1 MVKILSPKEIK
12 VFKDVRSNIS
22 NKNLMN
28 HMMKK
33 TIVKNVEYL
42 QGLAR
47 NSKEK
52 VSDKIAHLIELYKER
67 KLPNLTTVQNII
79 LSLRSP
85 NQKLVREALKQY
97 NKLAEKYQDAEPLP
111 QKHLRL
117 RKERAEIRVA
127 RNNASMKITHMFRT
141 CLLYTSPSPRD

>member
-33 TIVKNVEYL
+33 SIVKNVEYL

-79 LSLRSP
+79 QTGQGGL
-85 NQKLVREALKQY
+85 EA
-97 NKLAEKYQDAEPLP
+97 
-111 QKHLRL
+111 
-117 RKERAEIRVA
+117 I
-127 RNNASMKITHMFRT
+127 
-141 CLLYTSPSPRD
+141 

>member
-1 MVKILSPKEIK
+1 LLKTLSI
-12 VFKDVRSNIS
+12 
-22 NKNLMN
+22 
-28 HMMKK
+28 
-33 TIVKNVEYL
+33 L

-85 NQKLVREALKQY
+85 N
-97 NKLAEKYQDAEPLP
+97 
-111 QKHLRL
+111 
-117 RKERAEIRVA
+117 IRNWSG
-127 RNNASMKITHMFRT
+127 R
-141 CLLYTSPSPRD
+141 P